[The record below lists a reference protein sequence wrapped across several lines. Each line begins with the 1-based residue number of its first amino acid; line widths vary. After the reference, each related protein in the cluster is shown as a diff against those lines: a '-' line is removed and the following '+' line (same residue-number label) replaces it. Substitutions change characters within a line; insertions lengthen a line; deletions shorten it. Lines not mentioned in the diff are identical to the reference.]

1 MHIFPENT
9 EDVHGYEF
17 RRFLPSNDAIE
28 NAEPHGLS
36 DESNYTDL
44 RHSALFPIYDNPHEC
59 MPCPHENA
67 APVDAL
73 LDVLIDEENDS
84 IWPYSLAKA
93 NWSSDSTQDKN
104 PIVQKKY
111 KDDDDAKEYDVVK
124 KDNLKDD
131 DVNGEENASKN
142 DL

>member
-1 MHIFPENT
+1 MDMKL
-9 EDVHGYEF
+9 EDFYRPTTQQKVQNHTGC
-17 RRFLPSNDAIE
+17 LTKATIPV
-28 NAEPHGLS
+28 
-36 DESNYTDL
+36 

-59 MPCPHENA
+59 MQCPHKNA

-73 LDVLIDEENDS
+73 LDVLNDEENDS

-131 DVNGEENASKN
+131 DVDGGENASKN

>member
-9 EDVHGYEF
+9 EDVHGYEI

-28 NAEPHGLS
+28 SAEPHGMS

-73 LDVLIDEENDS
+73 LDVLIDKENDS
-84 IWPYSLAKA
+84 IWPYNLAKA

-111 KDDDDAKEYDVVK
+111 IKMMMMQRNMMLSEKII
-124 KDNLKDD
+124 
-131 DVNGEENASKN
+131 
-142 DL
+142 

>member
-1 MHIFPENT
+1 MDMKL
-9 EDVHGYEF
+9 EDFYRPTTQQKTLNHTGC
-17 RRFLPSNDAIE
+17 LTKA
-28 NAEPHGLS
+28 
-36 DESNYTDL
+36 TDL

-73 LDVLIDEENDS
+73 LDVLIDKENDS

-104 PIVQKKY
+104 PIVQKNY

-124 KDNLKDD
+124 NDNLKDD